1 MMGTEMEKAA
11 GNNNLDVLAA
21 HSKAYFAL
29 ASTNDNY
36 PAGRRE
42 LARGIA
48 EYIRT
53 ETKTIGDNRIFRIRT
68 NQEAYN
74 ASRREYGE
82 AADRLLDG
90 TDTGLEELVMR
101 HSEENIEFAEHV
113 CSSYDT
119 MASMFRNLIA
129 MEAVSETG
137 GEPVD
142 SGYLQSA
149 SYNLDVAGRA
159 LLQGAHRAWLDDA
172 ADRGKLYTEMNAKFL
187 DRFNGGAARAD
198 GEKFDG
204 YSQKADD
211 GTRTMVA
218 LLATSHQLCKD
229 GKKVTPK
236 KFDALVEQ
244 YKTSM
249 TPAKPQAGMEVG

>member
-1 MMGTEMEKAA
+1 MEKAA
-11 GNNNLDVLAA
+11 GNNLDALAA

-36 PAGRRE
+36 PAERRE
-42 LARGIA
+42 LAHEIA
-48 EYIRT
+48 GYIRA
-53 ETKTIGDNRIFRIRT
+53 ETKSIGDNRIFGIRT

-90 TDTGLEELVMR
+90 TDGSLEALVIK
-101 HSEENIEFAEHV
+101 HSEENLDFAGHV

-119 MASMFRNLIA
+119 MASMFRKLIE

-142 SGYLQSA
+142 AGYLQSA
-149 SYNLDVAGRA
+149 SYNLDAAGRA
-159 LLQGAHRAWLDDA
+159 LLKSEHRALVDDA
-172 ADRGKLYTEMNAKFL
+172 TDRGKLYAEMNAEFL
-187 DRFNGGAARAD
+187 DRFNRDIARAD
-198 GEKFDG
+198 GGAF
-204 YSQKADD
+204 
-211 GTRTMVA
+211 TMAA
-218 LLATSHQLCKD
+218 LLAASYQLCKD
-229 GKKVTPK
+229 AKKVTPK

-244 YKTSM
+244 HKTS
-249 TPAKPQAGMEVG
+249 TKAAKKPVGMEFG

>member
-1 MMGTEMEKAA
+1 MGEGTTKVA
-11 GNNNLDVLAA
+11 GNLDVLTA

-36 PAGRRE
+36 PAERRE
-42 LARGIA
+42 LAHEVAG
-48 EYIRT
+48 YIRA
-53 ETKTIGDNRIFRIRT
+53 ETKNLGDNRIFKIRT

-82 AADRLLDG
+82 TADRLLDG
-90 TDTGLEELVMR
+90 ADKGLEELVIR
-101 HSEENIEFAEHV
+101 HSEENIDFAGHM

-119 MASMFRNLIA
+119 MASMLGKLIA

-142 SGYLQSA
+142 AGYLQIA

-159 LLQGAHRAWLDDA
+159 LLQSAHRAWLDDA
-172 ADRGKLYTEMNAKFL
+172 ADRGKLYTEMNAKFP

-204 YSQKADD
+204 YDQKTDD
-211 GTRTMVA
+211 GARTMVA
-218 LLATSHQLCKD
+218 LLATSYQLCRD
-229 GKKVTPK
+229 AKKVTPK
-236 KFDALVEQ
+236 KFDTLVEQ

-249 TPAKPQAGMEVG
+249 KTKTTKAPVGMEFV

>member
-1 MMGTEMEKAA
+1 MEEGTTKVA
-11 GNNNLDVLAA
+11 GNLDVLAA

-29 ASTNDNY
+29 ASTNQNY
-36 PAGRRE
+36 PEERRE
-42 LARGIA
+42 LAHEMA
-48 EYIRT
+48 EYIRA
-53 ETKTIGDNRIFRIRT
+53 ETKSIGDNRIFRIRT

-74 ASRREYGE
+74 ASRLEYSK

-90 TDTGLEELVMR
+90 ADKGLEELVIR

-119 MASMFRNLIA
+119 MASMFRKLIE

-142 SGYLQSA
+142 SGYLQIA
-149 SYNLDVAGRA
+149 SYNLNVAGRA
-159 LLQGAHRAWLDDA
+159 LLQSAHRAWLDDA

-204 YSQKADD
+204 YDQKADD
-211 GTRTMVA
+211 GRRTIAA
-218 LLATSHQLCKD
+218 LLATSYQLCKD
-229 GKKVTPK
+229 GEKVTPK
-236 KFDALVEQ
+236 KFGTLVEQ

-249 TPAKPQAGMEVG
+249 TPAKPQAGMEFA